1 MTEVIGIKFEE
12 NGMVEY
18 VIPDRHYAKDDFVV
32 VLEKKDKRLAQVVV
46 ENTDFPEVSL
56 PNDLNRVERLAEE
69 GDFARY
75 NDNLL
80 KAEKSMAV
88 VADLILQNQLEMKVV
103 DIVFP
108 LNGSYV
114 LINFV
119 AEKRVDFRQLLK
131 DLAAYFKTRIE
142 LHQISSREESKIYGG
157 LGPCGRA
164 LCCSS

>member
-1 MTEVIGIKFEE
+1 MASQCQLSKCIGVYGIIMTEVIGIKFEE

-69 GDFARY
+69 GDLARY

-103 DIVFP
+103 DIVF
-108 LNGSYV
+108 L
-114 LINFV
+114 
-119 AEKRVDFRQLLK
+119 
-131 DLAAYFKTRIE
+131 
-142 LHQISSREESKIYGG
+142 
-157 LGPCGRA
+157 
-164 LCCSS
+164 